1 MRARLG
7 AAFMLAGFCVLA
19 QAAGTGTWTLT
30 RAEWSGVTNGQQVV
44 AIAPLRAA
52 VNALDKHRGDRL
64 VVLHNG
70 GEDGLF
76 WASDLEGWL
85 VSLGVPSSRI
95 VDRIGAIKPGRIRLQ
110 LAPPPGH

>member
-1 MRARLG
+1 MRIRISATL
-7 AAFMLAGFCVLA
+7 MLAGFCAVA
-19 QAAGTGTWTLT
+19 QAAGTGAWTLT
-30 RAEWSGVTNGQQVV
+30 RAEWSGVTDGAQVV

-52 VNALDKHRGDRL
+52 VNALDKHRDARL

-95 VDRIGAIKPGRIRLQ
+95 DDRIGAIKPGRIRLQ
-110 LAPPPGH
+110 LAPPPGR

>member
-1 MRARLG
+1 MRIRLG
-7 AAFMLAGFCVLA
+7 ITLILAGLCA
-19 QAAGTGTWTLT
+19 AAHAAGHDAWVLT
-30 RAEWSGVTNGQQVV
+30 RAEWSGVTDGAQVV

-52 VNALDKHRGDRL
+52 VNALDKHPGARL

-95 VDRIGAIKPGRIRLQ
+95 VDRIGAIRPGRIRLRI
-110 LAPPPGH
+110 ASSHGP